1 MHTNVFCIT
10 PECGVV
16 PAEMSIA
23 RMSLRQCVEKVYR
36 AFIEPV
42 LVPKRRTEQTVP
54 NMPMLLTIF
63 LLTWSSRMATIK
75 R

>member
-23 RMSLRQCVEKVYR
+23 SMSLRQGVEKVYR
-36 AFIEPV
+36 AFIERV
-42 LVPKRRTEQTVP
+42 LVPKRRTKQTVS

-63 LLTWSSRMATIK
+63 LLTWSS
-75 R
+75 